1 MNKTFSFIRVSILI
15 LLGCIGTLFII
26 GEEQDESTLAFI
38 FHLIINKAIG
48 FFLLFVM
55 FCLYTLWHKHDKWIS
70 TFDRWCEGITEG
82 EHKPA
87 CNSKDN
93 H

>member
-55 FCLYTLWHKHDKWIS
+55 FCLYNMWHKHDKWIA

-82 EHKPA
+82 DPKPVSKKQDEH
-87 CNSKDN
+87 
-93 H
+93 

>member
-55 FCLYTLWHKHDKWIS
+55 FCLYTLWHKHDKWIA

-82 EHKPA
+82 DPKPVSKKQDEH
-87 CNSKDN
+87 
-93 H
+93 